1 MIEGKRY
8 YVLPISKITIR
19 KDVIDT
25 PRWWNI
31 IIKTSYIY
39 VYFWFLLVYFTVN
52 RTSNDLSRHVSF
64 EIQSY
69 TSSHREPPPS
79 YESLMSR
86 SNEAF
91 QSTASLHPSSSASN
105 KESSEVI
112 NVDLPSS
119 YASVTS
125 QYNDDL
131 QPSQSEVLSNDVKW
145 QNPVY
150 IIMNDIIVVSC
161 ETGTR
166 YTYLKTLLVFQCFQ
180 IDGENGRQSYG

>member
-19 KDVIDT
+19 KDVIDN
-25 PRWWNI
+25 PRWWKI
-31 IIKTSYIY
+31 IILKKVTSTYTFDFPSFILQLTGQATIY
-39 VYFWFLLVYFTVN
+39 LGTF
-52 RTSNDLSRHVSF
+52 LSRYKV
-64 EIQSY
+64 ILRLIGN
-69 TSSHREPPPS
+69 HRH
-79 YESLMSR
+79 LMNHLWIMSR

-112 NVDLPSS
+112 NVGLPPS

-131 QPSQSEVLSNDVKW
+131 QPSQSEVLSNDVK
-145 QNPVY
+145 
-150 IIMNDIIVVSC
+150 
-161 ETGTR
+161 
-166 YTYLKTLLVFQCFQ
+166 
-180 IDGENGRQSYG
+180 

>member
-1 MIEGKRY
+1 
-8 YVLPISKITIR
+8 
-19 KDVIDT
+19 
-25 PRWWNI
+25 
-31 IIKTSYIY
+31 
-39 VYFWFLLVYFTVN
+39 
-52 RTSNDLSRHVSF
+52 
-64 EIQSY
+64 
-69 TSSHREPPPS
+69 
-79 YESLMSR
+79 MSR

-112 NVDLPSS
+112 NVGLPPS

-131 QPSQSEVLSNDVKW
+131 QPSQSEVLSN
-145 QNPVY
+145 PVY

-166 YTYLKTLLVFQCFQ
+166 YTDLKNITSISVLS
-180 IDGENGRQSYG
+180 NRRRKW